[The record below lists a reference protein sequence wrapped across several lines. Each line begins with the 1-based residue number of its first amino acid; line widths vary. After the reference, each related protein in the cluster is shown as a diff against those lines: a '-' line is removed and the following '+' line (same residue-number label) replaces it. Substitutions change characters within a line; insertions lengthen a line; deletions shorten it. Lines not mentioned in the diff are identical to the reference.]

1 MREDSGRSLIEI
13 IGVLAIGAVMM
24 AATYSIYH
32 STNEKQKRFVA
43 SETLK
48 DIVQKTKTLLEY
60 TFEKN
65 VRGYN
70 AYQVDSVLDKVI
82 EDLVYYETSMNDLN
96 NKCEKLGTKCVNLEV
111 KVKSLEL
118 ENAKLQNQL
127 PSLKN
132 DKNVSRENVN
142 LLKRIDALEKALYPR
157 GVDPSRIK

>member
-60 TFEKN
+60 T
-65 VRGYN
+65 GYTPVSVDYLVKAEAISN
-70 AYQVDSVLDKVI
+70 NKPPLGGNDWSITSNYDGTEFSINLVDLSFDECAYFTTKKFDWATRIIVNG
-82 EDLVYYETSMNDLN
+82 YETSDSAFCMKTGSN
-96 NKCEKLGTKCVNLEV
+96 
-111 KVKSLEL
+111 
-118 ENAKLQNQL
+118 
-127 PSLKN
+127 
-132 DKNVSRENVN
+132 
-142 LLKRIDALEKALYPR
+142 RISFFAR
-157 GVDPSRIK
+157 